1 MCVLLRIARAR
12 ACTLPLPGLPCAGL
26 PLQDTVQLAFL
37 RSWHGKVSQKEG
49 TAPDRGCACFG
60 VHLQVRESLVLVSL
74 VTDAPDLSLPWS
86 LVTGWGTEA
95 AKGLTA
101 EVAFGRLSVLE
112 PLIALLLSFAIGIF
126 GALLLPG
133 LVQGLASG
141 FQLRNEMSSNP
152 RMAGLTEVSFI
163 PAKAK

>member
-1 MCVLLRIARAR
+1 M
-12 ACTLPLPGLPCAGL
+12 
-26 PLQDTVQLAFL
+26 
-37 RSWHGKVSQKEG
+37 
-49 TAPDRGCACFG
+49 
-60 VHLQVRESLVLVSL
+60 LVSL

-86 LVTGWGTEA
+86 LVPGWGTEA
-95 AKGLTA
+95 AQGLTA

-133 LVQGLASG
+133 LVRGLASG

-163 PAKAK
+163 PAKAQ

>member
-1 MCVLLRIARAR
+1 M
-12 ACTLPLPGLPCAGL
+12 
-26 PLQDTVQLAFL
+26 
-37 RSWHGKVSQKEG
+37 
-49 TAPDRGCACFG
+49 
-60 VHLQVRESLVLVSL
+60 LVSL

-86 LVTGWGTEA
+86 LVT
-95 AKGLTA
+95 GLTA